1 MPGMKQLIFFTESF
15 PYGKGE
21 SFIENEIE
29 YLSREFDRIYI
40 LPKTSSTQEQRSL
53 PANCIVF
60 PPIFRS
66 SGELVFKGLFCFS
79 PLFYFFKKLISEKAY
94 TSLYKFKKY
103 IATAITCRC
112 ILADKNFKRLN
123 RQSTESTVY
132 FYWGI
137 GMAYILPF
145 IHNKDKKIVRFHRTD
160 LYADLRPHQY
170 IPFRKEVFE
179 SLNKAV
185 FISKQGL
192 EYAKKNFGQYKFS
205 AYCSYLGTKDH
216 GISKI
221 KNEDGVI
228 HILSCSNVVPVKRV
242 SLILKSLLLIPDRP
256 IQWTHIGGGK
266 GFNALQQHPHHLPA
280 NLTVHL
286 TGAITNRE
294 VIGHYLHHPVDI
306 FVNVSASEGLPVSI
320 MEAISFNIPVIAT
333 NVGGTN
339 EIVTS
344 ESGVLLDPHFSAQE
358 LADQIVRVYEHKD
371 RFHPRRLW
379 EEKFNAGKNYPRFIS
394 QILND

>member
-1 MPGMKQLIFFTESF
+1 MFQ
-15 PYGKGE
+15 
-21 SFIENEIE
+21 
-29 YLSREFDRIYI
+29 
-40 LPKTSSTQEQRSL
+40 STL
-53 PANCIVF
+53 
-60 PPIFRS
+60 
-66 SGELVFKGLFCFS
+66 
-79 PLFYFFKKLISEKAY
+79 YFFKKLISEKAY

-221 KNEDGVI
+221 KNEDG
-228 HILSCSNVVPVKRV
+228 L
-242 SLILKSLLLIPDRP
+242 
-256 IQWTHIGGGK
+256 
-266 GFNALQQHPHHLPA
+266 
-280 NLTVHL
+280 
-286 TGAITNRE
+286 
-294 VIGHYLHHPVDI
+294 
-306 FVNVSASEGLPVSI
+306 
-320 MEAISFNIPVIAT
+320 
-333 NVGGTN
+333 
-339 EIVTS
+339 
-344 ESGVLLDPHFSAQE
+344 
-358 LADQIVRVYEHKD
+358 
-371 RFHPRRLW
+371 
-379 EEKFNAGKNYPRFIS
+379 FIS
-394 QILND
+394 SVVLMLSR

>member
-1 MPGMKQLIFFTESF
+1 
-15 PYGKGE
+15 
-21 SFIENEIE
+21 
-29 YLSREFDRIYI
+29 
-40 LPKTSSTQEQRSL
+40 
-53 PANCIVF
+53 
-60 PPIFRS
+60 
-66 SGELVFKGLFCFS
+66 
-79 PLFYFFKKLISEKAY
+79 
-94 TSLYKFKKY
+94 
-103 IATAITCRC
+103 
-112 ILADKNFKRLN
+112 
-123 RQSTESTVY
+123 
-132 FYWGI
+132 
-137 GMAYILPF
+137 MAYILPF

-266 GFNALQQHPHHLPA
+266 GFNALQQQLQQLPA
-280 NLTVHL
+280 NLTVNL

-306 FVNVSASEGLPVSI
+306 FVSASEGLPVSI

>member
-112 ILADKNFKRLN
+112 ILADKNFRFLN
-123 RQSTESTVY
+123 RQAMGSTIY

-137 GMAYILPF
+137 GIAYVLPF
-145 IHNKDKKIVRFHRTD
+145 IRNKDKKIVRFHGTD
-160 LYADLRPHQY
+160 LYLERRPEKY
-170 IPFRKEVFE
+170 IPFRKEVYE
-179 SLNKAV
+179 NLTKAV
-185 FISKQGL
+185 FISQQGL
-192 EYAKKNFGQYKFS
+192 EYARKNFGCYHFKGFT
-205 AYCSYLGTKDH
+205 SYLGTQDH
-216 GISKI
+216 GISVQTSL
-221 KNEDGVI
+221 DSTI
-228 HILSCSNVVPVKRV
+228 HLLSCSHVVPVKRIP
-242 SLILKSLLLIPDRP
+242 LILKSLRLIQDHS
-256 IQWTHIGGGK
+256 IEWTHLGGGK
-266 GFNALQQHPHHLPA
+266 DFQILQESLQDLPP
-280 NLTVHL
+280 NLSVHL

-294 VIGHYLHHPVDI
+294 VIEHYLHHPVDL
-306 FVNVSASEGLPVSI
+306 FVNVSSSEGLPVSI